1 MSVKMKKSD
10 FIKTIDSILFEDGY
24 VPYGIY
30 DRPGPK
36 SHDDPTIPNEV
47 PLDADQT
54 ADIQLTVDVPPVD
67 DNDYVPANSKEL
79 SRAAAQ
85 LVSSVPDDLIEK
97 TYHEIKALTDAIV
110 TSPVEV
116 HNEATRW
123 GDIKL
128 GKHYDKE
135 EEEELESEE
144 FEPEPDDDEILQD
157 LADEFGYKGASGIR
171 QEMGKILKRSRYL
184 VEKLPENE
192 LEKFKDFAVQEFT
205 RALVDGEYIEEDEAN
220 VMVQNP
226 SFVKGTDSFRFYFM
240 GSFFIPAYRALVRD
254 SKKRMTTIL
263 QGLKI
268 PEKAHA
274 KIIDQVVGNVSKD
287 DSIIEKA
294 IRLADKKANVNALMA
309 ALQDAGPDLE
319 AASKLG
325 DDLVEKSI
333 ERWYSMPNSK
343 KQQALEQALKSTISM
358 EE

>member
-1 MSVKMKKSD
+1 MSVKIKKSD
-10 FIKTIDSILFEDGY
+10 FIKAIDNILFEDGY
-24 VPYGIY
+24 VPYGVY

-36 SHDDPTIPNEV
+36 SHDDSVIPDEV

-54 ADIQLTVDVPPVD
+54 ADVQLSVDTPPVD
-67 DNDYVPANSKEL
+67 DEDYVPANSKEL

-116 HNEATRW
+116 QNEANW
-123 GDIKL
+123 GDIKR
-128 GKHYDKE
+128 GKHYDE
-135 EEEELESEE
+135 EEEDLESEE

-184 VEKLPENE
+184 IEKLPENE

-205 RALVDGEYIEEDEAN
+205 SALVDGEYIEEDEAN

-254 SKKRMTTIL
+254 SKKRMSTIL
-263 QGLKI
+263 GGLNI

-274 KIIDQVVGNVSKD
+274 KIIDQVVGNVKKD
-287 DSIIEKA
+287 DATIEKA
-294 IRLADKKANVNALMA
+294 IRSADKKANVGALMA

-319 AASKLG
+319 AASELG